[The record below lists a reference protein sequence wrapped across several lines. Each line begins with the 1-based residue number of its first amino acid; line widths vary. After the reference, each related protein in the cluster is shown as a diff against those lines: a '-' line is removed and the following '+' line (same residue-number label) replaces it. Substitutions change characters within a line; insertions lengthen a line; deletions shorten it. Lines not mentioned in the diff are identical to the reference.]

1 MELFKLFTLSI
12 LSFFFLFG
20 KGPLVNARE
29 AESVVKTIEYFE
41 DSSGKLEVNDVLLE
55 SFLLAST
62 DIPNLGLSSSVY
74 WFRVN
79 LRTKNTSE
87 TSYILSV
94 ENPLIDELTIYREQG
109 KSWASHKVGDTFA
122 FSKREI
128 KDRNFSFNIKLS
140 EKSKV
145 LYFKVKTYSGIIF
158 PLKVY
163 RPEVFKEKNE
173 TDNYFYGF
181 FFGIISWIVF
191 FNFISYFYSRLMG
204 ISHEDTQR
212 SYLYLGIYILAYM
225 GLLFSYTGLGAKYIY
240 PNSPWVQNQG
250 FHIFILLTSI
260 SFNSFIKTYLS
271 EQFEKMGR
279 MIDFFRIF
287 SFFILVLFF
296 FLGNEKWTVSYVLL
310 PYGLF
315 SMIFSGSCI
324 FVLNKYRGDF
334 VRPLLFSFIFLIL
347 GILMTLSVY
356 LGTFKNLFLLEKGLF
371 FGLIVQLGI
380 FSTGYIGLLNR
391 QKLESESKAEELEE
405 AKKEIEV
412 KADDLSTFSSLLMK
426 SVEDLEGALKEV
438 EESNRLKTNFLSNIS
453 HEIKTP
459 LNAIMGF
466 TDILKRAY
474 HTEAQKDY
482 LQSISESGVELN
494 KTLDKILDLSKI
506 ESGEL
511 LLNKAHFDLVILEK
525 SLLPKMSN
533 LAEKKDIDFSYIFK
547 EGLPSTIDIDPFRF
561 EELLEGILSNA
572 IKFTE
577 KGNVKLILGFEGNE
591 KKGSIIIEVED
602 SGIGM
607 NEEDLKKVFKPFAKV
622 RGDLSGSEGLG
633 LGLSFVDA
641 ITTIMKGEIT
651 VTSVLNEGTRFL
663 VQLPNISVI
672 ELEKESEVESVQ
684 PFSQEVVCIIEENKY
699 MMEKVKETLEELN
712 LNVLTFTNLEA
723 FSGYINFSR
732 ADLIL
737 VQRDLTSL
745 GQFVN
750 FKMFLLKDIPYLKLV
765 SNRTRLKDSL
775 YVYDSVENYHKIISK
790 FIKRGNKTKEESAI
804 KFDNL
809 NIKDREGLFEKI
821 NLLVEEIEEAKDL
834 MEINVIEGLG
844 KKVGKV
850 AKEHNSS
857 ALKEWSNKIMS
868 HSKKFEI
875 NSIEKELGGF
885 RELVKKMKD

>member
-1 MELFKLFTLSI
+1 M
-12 LSFFFLFG
+12 
-20 KGPLVNARE
+20 VNARE
-29 AESVVKTIEYFE
+29 AKSVVKTIEYFE
-41 DSSGKLEVNDVLLE
+41 DSRGKLEINDVLLE

-74 WFRVN
+74 WFRVT
-79 LRTKNTSE
+79 LKTINTSE

-94 ENPLIDELTIYREQG
+94 ENPLIDELNIYRKNG
-109 KSWASHKVGDTFA
+109 KAWVSHKMGDTFA

-140 EKSKV
+140 EKEKV
-145 LYFKVKTYSGIIF
+145 IYFKVKTYSGVIF

-163 RPEVFKEKNE
+163 RPDVFTEKNE
-173 TDNYFYGF
+173 KDNYFYGF
-181 FFGIISWIVF
+181 FFGIISWIIF
-191 FNFISYFYSRLMG
+191 FNFISYFYSRLIG
-204 ISHEDTQR
+204 ISHEDIHG
-212 SYLYLGIYILAYM
+212 SYLFLGVYILSYM
-225 GLLFSYTGLGAKYIY
+225 GLLLSYTGLGAKYIY
-240 PNSPWVQNQG
+240 PNSPWIQNQG
-250 FHIFILLTSI
+250 FHIFILLTSM
-260 SFNSFIKTYLS
+260 SFNYFIKTYLNDR
-271 EQFEKMGR
+271 FEKMGR
-279 MIDFFRIF
+279 MIDILSIF
-287 SFFILVLFF
+287 SIFLLVLIF
-296 FLGNEKWTVSYVLL
+296 FLGNEEWTVAYVIL

-315 SMIFSGSCI
+315 SMIFSGTCI
-324 FVLNKYRGDF
+324 FVLNKYGGTF
-334 VRPLLFSFIFLIL
+334 VRPLLYSFIFLIL

-356 LGTFKNLFLLEKGLF
+356 LGSFKNLFFLEKGLF

-380 FSTGYIGLLNR
+380 FSTGYIGILNR
-391 QKLESESKAEELEE
+391 QKIESESKAEELEE

-412 KADDLSTFSSLLMK
+412 KADDLSNFSNLLMK

-438 EESNRLKTNFLSNIS
+438 EESNKLKTNFLSNIS

-466 TDILKRAY
+466 TDILKSAY

-506 ESGEL
+506 ESGDL

-525 SLLPKMSN
+525 SLLPRMSN
-533 LAEKKDIDFSYIFK
+533 LAERKEIDFSYIFK

-561 EELLEGILSNA
+561 EELLEAVLSNA

-577 KGNVKLILGFEGNE
+577 KGDVKLTLDFEGNE
-591 KKGSIIIEVED
+591 KKGSIIINVED

-607 NEEDLKKVFKPFAKV
+607 SKEELKKVFKPFAKV
-622 RGDLSGSEGLG
+622 KGSLSASEGLG

-641 ITTIMKGEIT
+641 ITTRMKGEIK
-651 VTSVLNEGTRFL
+651 VTSVLNEGTHFL
-663 VQLPNISVI
+663 VKLPNISVI
-672 ELEKESEVESVQ
+672 ELEKGDEIESVQ

-745 GQFVN
+745 VQFLN

-765 SNRTRLKDSL
+765 TNRTRLKDSL

-790 FIKRGNKTKEESAI
+790 FINRGNKTKEESAI

-821 NLLVEEIEEAKDL
+821 NLLGKEVDEVKDL
-834 MEINVIEGLG
+834 MEINLIESLG
-844 KKVGKV
+844 KKVTEI

-857 ALKEWSNKIMS
+857 ALKEWSVKVMR
-868 HSKKFEI
+868 HCKKFEI
-875 NSIEKELGGF
+875 NSIEKELNGF
-885 RELVKKMKD
+885 HELVKKMKD